1 MRLAYWEVP
10 VALRRMMLVGT
21 LLIVGLILWFVPDSV
36 PTRNPILLIIV
47 ALPMIPRVSA
57 TQPALWD
64 AHHLRVVVGR
74 SVVSP
79 ERDRRHGVA
88 RLGPG
93 VARDDDPLD
102 LSMIHPSKVHTTS
115 SR

>member
-47 ALPMIPRVSA
+47 ALPMILGLVPRNRLYGMR
-57 TQPALWD
+57 TTYAL
-64 AHHLRVVVGR
+64 
-74 SVVSP
+74 
-79 ERDRRHGVA
+79 
-88 RLGPG
+88 
-93 VARDDDPLD
+93 
-102 LSMIHPSKVHTTS
+102 S
-115 SR
+115 SEGAWYRQNVIGGMALLVWGLVWLVMTIR